1 MLMLLRMLME
11 RAWPLSL
18 EILMALF

>member
-1 MLMLLRMLME
+1 MLMLPRMLME

-18 EILMALF
+18 EILVALF